1 MQTEVGLPIFFFCST
16 VARSAELRPD
26 QRRADEQTT
35 TRNEYPHM
43 LFPRLDTPQT
53 RGHERPPNISC
64 IQLRGEAAAAS
75 RGRRGK
81 ISLSRW
87 WCCRRRRGGIFV
99 VVCGPAMAVI
109 SFPPHAFSS
118 GFHFI
123 HDDDLLLLSLRAPSP
138 LTWRPPHGKKYFRYF
153 PHRSFPSP
161 LLLLRVSSPS
171 GLLLCCAPL
180 RSVPLPSSRQQSN
193 VSRRR
198 RRRGNRRRCRGRL
211 RR

>member
-138 LTWRPPHGKKYFRYF
+138 LTWRPPHGKKIFQIF
-153 PHRSFPSP
+153 SPPLLPLSPSP
-161 LLLLRVSSPS
+161 PAGLLAQRTPTLLRS
-171 GLLLCCAPL
+171 APF
-180 RSVPLPSSRQQSN
+180 RSAPFLAAAIECLPT
-193 VSRRR
+193 
-198 RRRGNRRRCRGRL
+198 
-211 RR
+211 